1 MQIGLRSRGRM
12 AHVSN
17 WGTDMLAFAG
27 SGLERA
33 AELRGQSDTLWASG
47 EVKVLV
53 FWQGKPLLNAD
64 GVEFVSA
71 THPVL
76 QIADDKP
83 IYLGHEDGVHLFA
96 ADISKWQPDGL
107 SDEVGQFVD
116 PSLQRHPGLPDRAA
130 FGELRQNMTML
141 SARDAELIAT
151 AKAILEWHR
160 SHRFCSKCGT
170 KSELA
175 MGGWERQC
183 PACDAKHFPRTDPVV
198 IMLITH
204 GNNVLVGRSHYWPD
218 GMYSLLA
225 GFVEPGETIEA
236 AVRREVQEES
246 GVRVGDVNYIAC
258 QPWPFPNS
266 LMIGCRGEALSD
278 QIVIDPIEIEDA
290 LWVSREE
297 IALSF
302 TGEHPKIKP
311 ARNGSIAHFLLQLWL
326 ADKIE

>member
-1 MQIGLRSRGRM
+1 MQYGDLLTFG
-12 AHVSN
+12 
-17 WGTDMLAFAG
+17 G
-27 SGLERA
+27 SGLDRA
-33 AELRGQSDTLWASG
+33 AELRPKADEIWSAGQGQVIL
-47 EVKVLV
+47 
-53 FWQGKPLLNAD
+53 FWRGKPLLNQGQTVRLPLD
-64 GVEFVSA
+64 HS
-71 THPVL
+71 VL
-76 QIADDKP
+76 ALADDRP
-83 IYLGHEDGVHLFA
+83 IYLGRDEGVHVFA
-96 ADISKWQPDGL
+96 ADISKWKPESIDGQ
-107 SDEVGQFVD
+107 VGQFVD
-116 PSLQRHPGLPDRAA
+116 KSLQTHPDFPEEWA
-130 FGELRQNMTML
+130 FEELRQAMTRL
-141 SARDAELIAT
+141 TARDAELIAS

-160 SHRFCSKCGT
+160 SHRFCSKCGV

-198 IMLITH
+198 IMLITR
-204 GNNVLVGRSHYWPD
+204 GNSVLIGRSPFWPE

-236 AVRREVQEES
+236 AVRREIFEES
-246 GVRVGDVNYIAC
+246 GISVGDVHYMAC

-278 QIVIDPIEIEDA
+278 EIVIDPSEIEDA
-290 LWVSREE
+290 IWVTREE
-297 IALSF
+297 MALAF